1 MVQNLID
8 MIPKDKLLRVY
19 VKTGDVTGDEDFFA
33 EHDIFFVGIL
43 TYFKEAY
50 RNTAENDPLPG
61 ALVVFRCPLNE

>member
-1 MVQNLID
+1 MSA
-8 MIPKDKLLRVY
+8 RVY
-19 VKTGDVTGDEDFFA
+19 LKTGDVTGDEDFFA

-50 RNTAENDPLPG
+50 RNTAENDLLPG

>member
-1 MVQNLID
+1 MVYL
-8 MIPKDKLLRVY
+8 
-19 VKTGDVTGDEDFFA
+19 KTGDVTGDEDFFA

-50 RNTAENDPLPG
+50 LNTAENDLLPG